1 MSRRILIVDNHPVML
16 KFMSELL
23 SKEGNHVVTAEDGLA
38 ALDILKDFTPEV
50 LFVDLIMPHVSG
62 EKLCRIIRKNPKL
75 RDAYVVILSAI
86 AADEKI
92 DFLAF
97 GADACIAKAPFDQM
111 RRHVLTV
118 LKEAESGSRRTGSG
132 MTIGGE
138 TMHPRQITRELL
150 TVKHHFEVILETM
163 KEGVVEITGNGR
175 IVFLNQT
182 ALKLIGV
189 PEDELIAS
197 RLTDLFQDSDRG
209 KVERLLDANGNC
221 HQNGGEALELVIGGK
236 QASLKVLPLGSEDM
250 GALVILEDLTERKL
264 MEARLLR
271 AQKMEAIGTLAG
283 GIAHDFN
290 NILTTIFGSISLAK
304 LDAGPGS
311 GMAERLEDIEQASWR
326 AKELARQL
334 LPFSKGGGP
343 VRKRVSIQSIIRE
356 MHLTAQMDFRERTV
370 LSFQDDLCDVD
381 ADEYQI
387 KQAITHLVTNAFQ
400 AMPGGGKVRISAAN
414 SIVRGGNRLG
424 IQSGKYV
431 QISVEDQGPGI
442 PDEHLSRIFDPYF
455 STRSSAKGLGLATVY
470 SIMENHR
477 GCVTVETKQN
487 VGTVFHLYLPALEE
501 ADRVSSG
508 DVQGAGRA
516 EMRILLMD
524 DEEMVRRVAGS
535 MIEHLGYSVELVRDG
550 TEVLSLYAKA
560 GSNGKPF
567 DLVILDLTV
576 PGGMGGKETME
587 KLLQID
593 PGVRVIVS
601 SGYSTDPIMTQH
613 ESWGFRGVLEKPYQ
627 MSELE
632 SELERV
638 LQR

>member
-1 MSRRILIVDNHPVML
+1 MSRSILVVDNHPVML

-38 ALDILKDFTPEV
+38 ALEILKDFTPEV
-50 LFVDLIMPHVSG
+50 LFIDLIMPHVSG
-62 EKLCRIIRKNPKL
+62 EKLCGIIRKNPKL

-92 DFLAF
+92 DFRAF

-118 LKEAESGSRRTGSG
+118 LKQVESGSRQTGDGRTLGS
-132 MTIGGE
+132 E

-150 TVKHHFEVILETM
+150 TVKQHFEVILETM
-163 KEGVVEITGNGR
+163 KEGVVEITGSGK

-182 ALKLIGV
+182 ALRLIDM
-189 PEDELIAS
+189 PEERLIAS
-197 RLTDLFQDSDRG
+197 SLLDLFQDSDRW
-209 KVERLLDANGNC
+209 KVERLLDANGAC
-221 HQNGGEALELVIGGK
+221 LQDAEDALEVVIGGK
-236 QASLKVLPLGSEDM
+236 QASLKLLPLRG
-250 GALVILEDLTERKL
+250 GNAGTLVILEDLTEKKL
-264 MEARLLR
+264 METRLLR
-271 AQKMEAIGTLAG
+271 AQRMEAIGTLAG

-290 NILTTIFGSISLAK
+290 NILTAIFGSISLAK
-304 LDAGPGS
+304 LDAEPGTEI
-311 GMAERLEDIEQASWR
+311 AERLEDIEQASWR
-326 AKELARQL
+326 AKELARRL

-343 VRKRVSIQSIIRE
+343 VRKRVSIQSIIME
-356 MHLTAQMDFRERTV
+356 MHLTTRKDFKERTI
-370 LSFQDDLCDVD
+370 LSLPNDLCDVD
-381 ADEYQI
+381 ADKSQI
-387 KQAITHLVTNAFQ
+387 KQVITYLVTNAFQ
-400 AMPGGGKVRISAAN
+400 AMPEGGKVRISAAN
-414 SIVRGGNRLG
+414 SIARSGDCLG

-431 QISVEDQGPGI
+431 RISVADQGTGI
-442 PDEHLSRIFDPYF
+442 PDEHLSKIFDPYF
-455 STRSSAKGLGLATVY
+455 TTRDSAEGLGLATVY
-470 SIMENHR
+470 TIMESHR

-501 ADRVSSG
+501 TGTVSTG
-508 DVQGAGRA
+508 ETQEGGRA
-516 EMRILLMD
+516 ETRILLMD

-535 MIEHLGYSVELVRDG
+535 MIQHLGYSVELVGDG
-550 TEVLSLYAKA
+550 AEVLNLYAKA
-560 GSNGKPF
+560 GTNGKPF
-567 DLVILDLTV
+567 DLVILDLIV

-593 PGVRVIVS
+593 PGIRVIVS

-613 ESWGFRGVLEKPYQ
+613 ESWGFKGVLEKPYQ